1 MLGSDK
7 KFKSKL
13 ERLPLV
19 ILLATIAFILTR
31 SLGPR
36 VQKLITTS
44 GQPGSLE
51 LTRVETTVRG
61 GVRLHKVITQG

>member
-19 ILLATIAFILTR
+19 ILLATVAFIFTR
-31 SLGPR
+31 SLGPQL
-36 VQKLITTS
+36 QKEVTTS
-44 GQPGSLE
+44 GKPEGLE
-51 LTRVETTVRG
+51 LTRVETSVRG
-61 GVRLHKVITQG
+61 GVRMHKVITKG